1 MECPSL
7 EHAFAW
13 QHIQHTLFLRRCP
26 ANHRLNI
33 GEGEPVSMSN
43 MVSMLL
49 NNIPFTPDISALL
62 QRLQL
67 DSESDIAEEVTELAG
82 RTARVGRPKV
92 LFREVFISGHGDD
105 TVTIDG
111 ITFTSRVLASNLANV
126 ERIFPFVATC
136 GTEFDA
142 LLAGSDDE
150 FLRYALDCV
159 KEQALHAATS
169 CFRGHLEESYGLV
182 KKSAMHPGSGD
193 ADVWPIQE
201 QAPLFNLLG
210 DVTGQIGV
218 ALSDTFLMHPNKT
231 ISGIFF
237 PTEVDFITCRLCHR
251 DGCPSRRAPFDEQL
265 WQEKQ
270 GN

>member
-1 MECPSL
+1 
-7 EHAFAW
+7 
-13 QHIQHTLFLRRCP
+13 
-26 ANHRLNI
+26 
-33 GEGEPVSMSN
+33 MSKPFI
-43 MVSMLL
+43 MLL
-49 NNIPFTPDISALL
+49 DNISFTPDIPALL

-67 DSESDIAEEVTELAG
+67 DPDDDSGVEVTELAG
-82 RTARVGRPKV
+82 QTVGVGRPKV
-92 LFREVFISGHGDD
+92 LFREVSINGRGEE

-111 ITFTSRVLASNLANV
+111 IIFTSRVLRSNLAEV
-126 ERIFPFVATC
+126 ERVFPFVATC
-136 GTEFDA
+136 GTEYDA

-159 KEQALHAATS
+159 KEQALQAATAR
-169 CFRGHLEESYGLV
+169 FRGHLEASYGLL

-218 ALSDTFLMHPNKT
+218 VLSDTFLMHPNKT

-251 DGCPSRRAPFDEQL
+251 ADCPNRRAAFDGRL
-265 WQEKQ
+265 WEEKH
-270 GN
+270 GK